1 MNEQLSLLISLQ
13 EIDSAILAIAESI
26 ESLPNKLNSARAL
39 LKKANTAFEKFKA
52 EYQKVEKQKKQ
63 KEGELEE
70 TQEKINKLKA
80 KSAEVKTNKEYEA
93 YLKEIKAFEDTR
105 YQIEENI
112 LSAMETIDALS
123 GNMKQE
129 EAEYEKAEEK
139 FRQEEKALEEEKNR
153 LSSDI
158 DTYKSKRKDLA
169 DKLDNEIYNRYV
181 SILEAAGGVAVVPV
195 QNEVCLGCNT
205 NIPPQLYND
214 IKNNDDIFSC
224 CYCNRFLFYRVP
236 SDLPGVIKTGNDTH

>member
-52 EYQKVEKQKKQ
+52 EYQKAEKQKKQ

-236 SDLPGVIKTGNDTH
+236 SDLPRVIKTGNDTH